1 MASWI
6 LACVSELL
14 HTSTVSTRALSLMRL
29 FLAELNRGTKMR
41 SSNLYLCHSCSSTP
55 PCSCFSKTVPT
66 PHTARVAR
74 AFLDQEHIQ
83 LLPWPAFIPDMSP
96 TKNAWNLLGGHVHQ
110 RQPQSMTTAQLQY
123 ALIQDWR
130 AILQQQS
137 QTLVQTMCRQV
148 NASITPRGGP
158 KTHTKCLVYAYGN
171 VVQT

>member
-1 MASWI
+1 M
-6 LACVSELL
+6 
-14 HTSTVSTRALSLMRL
+14 
-29 FLAELNRGTKMR
+29 
-41 SSNLYLCHSCSSTP
+41 P
-55 PCSCFSKTVPT
+55 PS
-66 PHTARVAR
+66 
-74 AFLDQEHIQ
+74 HIQ

-148 NASITPRGGP
+148 NASITPRGVMW
-158 KTHTKCLVYAYGN
+158 LQF
-171 VVQT
+171 QTLHNLCISDHKYSLN

>member
-1 MASWI
+1 M
-6 LACVSELL
+6 
-14 HTSTVSTRALSLMRL
+14 RALSLMRL